1 MAWTSPLLTPC
12 PVPLGAVWP
21 CRVVVPRVLPEMIN
35 DPDVA
40 KSQRA
45 MAAMLSMKK
54 IDIDALKRAYA
65 GEQL

>member
-1 MAWTSPLLTPC
+1 
-12 PVPLGAVWP
+12 
-21 CRVVVPRVLPEMIN
+21 MIN